1 MKRTSKKIKIKWK
14 NIALLGVLL
23 LCAYI
28 VAHDL
33 FMLTIYSWITG
44 KYIGWTWFGF
54 LTFLTAFAVGGEIVD
69 YFVEEINK

>member
-1 MKRTSKKIKIKWK
+1 MRRTKKKLKIKWN

-28 VAHDL
+28 VIHDL

-44 KYIGWTWFGF
+44 QMLGWTWFGF
-54 LTFLTAFAVGGEIVD
+54 ITFIISFAVIGEIIE
-69 YFVEEINK
+69 YFYEEINK